1 MRIKKVIGGRA
12 TIRLTQDE
20 SEFFASHP
28 LLQVSDAIREAL
40 DRYIYTFNEKEYEE
54 AVAGET

>member
-20 SEFFASHP
+20 TLFFERHP
-28 LLQVSDAIREAL
+28 MLQVSDAIREAL